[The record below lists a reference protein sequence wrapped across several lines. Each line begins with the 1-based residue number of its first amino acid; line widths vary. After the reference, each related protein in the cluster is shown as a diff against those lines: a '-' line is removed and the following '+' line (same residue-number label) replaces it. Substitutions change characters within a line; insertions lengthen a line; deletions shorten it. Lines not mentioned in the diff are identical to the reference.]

1 VAVDASSASPTD
13 RAIATAQAR
22 LAAAPRD
29 SQGLLDLAR
38 AFLQKVR
45 ETGDPTLYSKAGGIL
60 HDLARR
66 TPDDLGVLVTQG
78 TLDLALHRFGEARRV
93 GRRAVRLFPDSP
105 EARGVLVDADNELG
119 LYAEAGAQTQAM
131 ADLRPDLASLS
142 RASYARELRGDLP
155 GAIQAMSAA
164 VEAGGGGGGENVAY
178 VQAQLGTLL
187 LTSGDTSGAEAAY
200 ASAERS
206 FPGFASARA
215 GRAAVLVARGQP
227 GQAADALE
235 GVVRD
240 QPLALYAIARGDDLA
255 AARRPSEAA
264 DAYALV
270 RVLERLFA
278 ANGVDV
284 DLELA
289 LFDADHGGGPGA
301 LARAR
306 RGERARPSAFGHDV
320 LAWAL
325 YRTGRLDE
333 AARESDRALSLGSR
347 DPLLNFH
354 AAAISVARGDRAEA
368 ASRLGVVL
376 AANPRMSAGSA
387 ADVAALAGRLGLPL
401 PGPR

>member
-1 VAVDASSASPTD
+1 MDASSASPTD

-142 RASYARELRGDLP
+142 RASYAR
-155 GAIQAMSAA
+155 SAA

>member
-1 VAVDASSASPTD
+1 
-13 RAIATAQAR
+13 RAIATAHAR

-178 VQAQLGTLL
+178 VQAQLATLL

-240 QPLALYAIARGDDLA
+240 QPLALY
-255 AARRPSEAA
+255 
-264 DAYALV
+264 
-270 RVLERLFA
+270 
-278 ANGVDV
+278 
-284 DLELA
+284 
-289 LFDADHGGGPGA
+289 
-301 LARAR
+301 
-306 RGERARPSAFGHDV
+306 
-320 LAWAL
+320 
-325 YRTGRLDE
+325 RTARLDE

-354 AAAISVARGDRAEA
+354 AAAISAARGDRAEA